1 MSGQRLRLA
10 AALALVIGFGV
21 IAEGAAPGPGGKPAA
36 PPEPTPRLPD
46 GKVDLGG
53 DGIWELPW
61 VTNLSKRVIDAK
73 TKAPT
78 PDAIPYLPWARAMNA
93 YSTKT
98 KSAYD
103 PQGFCLPPGIP
114 RAFGTPYPAQFIQ
127 QPHRIVVIFE
137 GGAHIWREI
146 FMDGRPHPK
155 DLNPTYMGH
164 ATGKWEGDTLVVDT
178 VGFNERT
185 YLMFDG
191 YFHTDQLHTIERIT
205 RPNKATLHYEVT
217 IDDPGAYERPWVAAW
232 DIKWGAG
239 ANLEEYI
246 CQDDNQY
253 MVDLEDEFGHPFFK
267 PTDTEGEK
275 H

>member
-1 MSGQRLRLA
+1 MKRC
-10 AALALVIGFGV
+10 ALALVVALGV
-21 IAEGAAPGPGGKPAA
+21 AQAMSFAAAPAPAGKVEQKPQ
-36 PPEPTPRLPD
+36 EPTPRLPN
-46 GKVDLGG
+46 GTVDLGG
-53 DGIWELPW
+53 DGMWELPW
-61 VTNLSKRVIDAK
+61 VTNLSKRVIDPV
-73 TKAPT
+73 TKQPT
-78 PDAIPYLPWARAMNA
+78 PDVIPYLPWTRAMNA

-127 QPHRIVVIFE
+127 QANRIIVIFE

-155 DLNPTYMGH
+155 DLTPTYMGH
-164 ATGKWEGDTLVVDT
+164 STGKWEGDTLVIDS

-191 YFHTDQLHTIERIT
+191 YFHTDQLHTVERIT
-205 RPNKATLHYEVT
+205 RPHKGLLRYEVL
-217 IDDPGAYERPWVAAW
+217 IDDPGAYERPWAAAW
-232 DIKWGAG
+232 DIKWAAG
-239 ANLEEYI
+239 QHLTEYI

-253 MVDLEDEFGHPFFK
+253 MIDLKDELGEPFFK
-267 PTDTEGEK
+267 PTTEGED
-275 H
+275 